1 MNFAMK
7 KTYLLALLLLSLK
20 NLNSQV
26 VFCPPGA
33 EWTYNFWTIFT
44 SGGENNVKIKYIKD
58 TLIASNTV
66 KVLEHTGFYLDCN
79 YSLPIRTLIL
89 QKGDTIF
96 MRNYLTQNNWQI
108 LYNFSLQPGFSYST
122 TIRSSWDSQTNMVF
136 TIVLDSLKNITV
148 NGITLKQQYVKY
160 FSPCNPFGHPAVITE
175 RFGSNDFMFNYCN
188 AMSESCDNDFFKR
201 FLCYKDSTFGTA
213 QFTAFPCDYSNPVGL
228 SEYTETNMNVSVFP
242 NPGSDFVEFKA
253 DFLDYHPKIEFSAL
267 SGRVVKQVIVGK
279 SNSIDIREMEDGL
292 YVLRAFSQDGVL
304 LGRGKFL
311 KSQ

>member
-7 KTYLLALLLLSLK
+7 KIYFLVLLLFSLQ
-20 NLNSQV
+20 NITSQV

-44 SGGENNVKIKYIKD
+44 GGGENNVKIKYIKD

-66 KVLEHTGFYLDCN
+66 KVIEHTGFYLDCN

-89 QKGDTIF
+89 QKGDTIL

-136 TIVLDSLKNITV
+136 TIVLDSLRNITV

-188 AMSESCDNDFFKR
+188 AASESCDNDFFKR
-201 FLCYKDSTFGTA
+201 FLCYKDSAFGTA

-228 SEYTETNMNVSVFP
+228 SEYTETNKNVSVFP
-242 NPGSDFVEFKA
+242 NPGAEQIEIKLNTNA
-253 DFLDYHPKIEFSAL
+253 NKIKVQFTDIA
-267 SGRVVKQVIVGK
+267 GRLIKQRDL
-279 SNSIDIREMEDGL
+279 NPLAPIDIKDLQEGFYLINVLSEDGI
-292 YVLRAFSQDGVL
+292 L
-304 LGRGKFL
+304 LGKCKFL
-311 KSQ
+311 KTH